1 MKQYKKMFNASIV
14 QIILIIITL
23 VSIFPLV
30 WIVLASFKTELEMFR
45 VQGNIFPNSL
55 YLDNYKE
62 VLFGNNSRLQF
73 LKNSLIISLLS
84 TFVVVLV
91 SSTAAFGFA
100 KFKIK
105 NSQHIEFWI
114 LSTRMMPPIA
124 ALIPLSIIIR
134 KLNLFDTHLGI
145 IILYVLFNVPYA
157 TWMLTIF
164 FRQLPHEIDEAAMI
178 DGCSWFQVFR
188 IISLPQILSGLFS
201 VATLVFIFTWN
212 ELLFAMIL
220 TGRAAK
226 TLPVAI
232 TEYAGGVF
240 IRWELMAAAATLQIL
255 PAIIIVIF
263 LQKYLISG
271 LSLGSVKG

>member
-55 YLDNYKE
+55 YLENYKE

-73 LKNSLIISLLS
+73 LKNSLIISLVS